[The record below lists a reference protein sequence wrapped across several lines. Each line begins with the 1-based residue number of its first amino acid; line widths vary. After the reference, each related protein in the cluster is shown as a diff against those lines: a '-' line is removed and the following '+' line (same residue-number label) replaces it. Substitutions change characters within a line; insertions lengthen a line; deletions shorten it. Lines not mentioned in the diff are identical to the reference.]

1 MVADPRTNDQY
12 AVDTLVEIVHLATRA
27 ATSTLDEATL
37 FTDRTAPVRVHIQ
50 ADTLHPGAAGGTGN
64 GARAGAAYIEGQT
77 GLISTETAE
86 RYICTSGTLP
96 VIFSGTTAID
106 AGHTHRLHS
115 PRQRIAIAAQWNG
128 CAWPDC
134 PKPAIMTEIHHIDA
148 FNGSNTTLTNAIPL
162 CRFHHMELHANH
174 WTITRTPDDGTY
186 WLSPSPPPVP
196 PSPSSS
202 PPPVPPP
209 PSPSLSP
216 LPSSPSSSPEMKS
229 ASREAGSTGPAAR
242 VLSPDL
248 GSFSPGPN
256 PGASSPGCAEPRML
270 RTKSP
275 FHPPGAHP

>member
-1 MVADPRTNDQY
+1 M
-12 AVDTLVEIVHLATRA
+12 HLATRA

-50 ADTLHPGAAGGTGN
+50 ADTLHPSAAGGTGD
-64 GARAGAAYIEGQT
+64 GARARAAYIEGQT

-148 FNGSNTTLTNAIPL
+148 FNGTNTTLNNAIPL

-174 WTITRTPDDGTY
+174 WTITRTPDDGSY
-186 WLSPSPPPVP
+186 WLK
-196 PSPSSS
+196 
-202 PPPVPPP
+202 
-209 PSPSLSP
+209 PSLDS
-216 LPSSPSSSPEMKS
+216 L
-229 ASREAGSTGPAAR
+229 AAGSKIPSDRRRDAQRSDNPRSDNPRSSAPQFSAPR
-242 VLSPDL
+242 VGASPTD
-248 GSFSPGPN
+248 
-256 PGASSPGCAEPRML
+256 ASSPDP
-270 RTKSP
+270 
-275 FHPPGAHP
+275 PPGGRQLRSKNPFANGSPPR

>member
-1 MVADPRTNDQY
+1 MVADPRSNDQY

-50 ADTLHPGAAGGTGN
+50 ADTLHPSAAGGTGD

-148 FNGSNTTLTNAIPL
+148 FNGTNTTLA
-162 CRFHHMELHANH
+162 
-174 WTITRTPDDGTY
+174 TR
-186 WLSPSPPPVP
+186 
-196 PSPSSS
+196 
-202 PPPVPPP
+202 
-209 PSPSLSP
+209 
-216 LPSSPSSSPEMKS
+216 
-229 ASREAGSTGPAAR
+229 SRYAGSTTWNSTPTTGRSRAERTGLTGSAR
-242 VLSPDL
+242 QLTAHPRTSCRKPSLRDL
-248 GSFSPGPN
+248 GSSDRRVPLRPTRSPLRN
-256 PGASSPGCAEPRML
+256 PRCPAGS
-270 RTKSP
+270 
-275 FHPPGAHP
+275 